1 MTPHQ
6 SSAGRPLPSA
16 YTGRTY
22 ARRTRSVPDP
32 YPPHQKGSTI

>member
-6 SSAGRPLPSA
+6 PSVGRPLLSS

-22 ARRTRSVPDP
+22 ARRTRSVLDP
-32 YPPHQKGSTI
+32 YPPYQKGSTI

>member
-6 SSAGRPLPSA
+6 SSVGRPLPSA
-16 YTGRTY
+16 YTGRMHAWGTP
-22 ARRTRSVPDP
+22 SVPDP